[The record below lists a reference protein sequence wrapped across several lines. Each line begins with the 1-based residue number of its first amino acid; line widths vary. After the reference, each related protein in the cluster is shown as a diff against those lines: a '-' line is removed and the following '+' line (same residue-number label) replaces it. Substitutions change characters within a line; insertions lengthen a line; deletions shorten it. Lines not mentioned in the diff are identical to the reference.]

1 MAAAFSA
8 VSNLLYL
15 TPTLFMLQVYDRVVP
30 TGGMATLAALAL
42 IATIGLA
49 LMTAFEWLRGRVLL
63 RAGARLEIELASPA
77 LRMALSRSDLTTVE
91 AGEVMRD
98 FDTFRQGISS
108 AAVLAAL
115 DAPWTLVYVGAA
127 FLLHPWIGMLTVA
140 ASVLLLVLAWM
151 NERATAPAIRTSGE
165 ASRISYARLTHSTH
179 HAGDVRAL
187 GMSSALTVA
196 HAGER
201 EVANHYQMRAGMIGA
216 AHGSAIKFFRLFLQ
230 SAALAVAAILVVRH
244 EISGGAMIAATL
256 LLARAVAPIEQIVAG
271 WKTIVQTRAA
281 HGRLNKAF
289 GTWIDSDRTKL
300 PKPTGVVQVERLTVL
315 APGTDRVALADVCFE
330 VAKGEVIALIG
341 PSGAGKSTLLRT
353 LAGGLSPV
361 RGAVRFDGASRGD
374 WDEAQLARSI
384 GFLPQGYAL
393 FPGTVRDNISGFQRL
408 LGVDVEKLDE
418 GVVEAAR
425 SIGAHQMILR
435 LPKAYDTEIGIG
447 DVGLSAGQTQR
458 IALARALYGAPSLLL
473 LDEPTASL
481 DADSRNAFG
490 RLVTNMRRLGVTII
504 FASHDSELTATAD
517 RILMMDR
524 GTLKQLETPM
534 DRLRSRSTAMTG
546 FPVAFAP
553 QGNFQ

>member
-1 MAAAFSA
+1 MAAVFSA
-8 VSNLLYL
+8 VSNVLYL

-49 LMTAFEWLRGRVLL
+49 MMTAFEWLRGRVLL

-115 DAPWTLVYVGAA
+115 DAPWTLVYIAAA

-140 ASVLLLVLAWM
+140 ASVLLLALAWM

-165 ASRISYARLTHSTH
+165 VSRISYARLTHSTH

-230 SAALAVAAILVVRH
+230 SAALGVAAILVVRH

-281 HGRLNKAF
+281 HARLTKAF

-300 PKPTGVVQVERLTVL
+300 PKPTGAVQVERLTVL
-315 APGTDRVALADVCFE
+315 APGTDRVALAEVSFE

-341 PSGAGKSTLLRT
+341 PSGSGKSTLLRT

-361 RGAVRFDGASRGD
+361 RGAVRFDGASRAD
-374 WDEAQLARSI
+374 WDESQLARSI

-447 DVGLSAGQTQR
+447 EVGLSAGQTQR
-458 IALARALYGAPSLLL
+458 IALARAVYGTPSLLL

-481 DADSRNAFG
+481 DSESRNAFG
-490 RLVTNMRRLGVTII
+490 RLVTNLRRFGVTII
-504 FASHDSELTATAD
+504 FASHDNELTATAD
-517 RILMMDR
+517 RILTLDR
-524 GTLKQLETPM
+524 GTLQRLETPM
-534 DRLRSRSTAMTG
+534 DRLRSRSTAMPG
-546 FPVAFAP
+546 IPVAFAP
-553 QGNFQ
+553 QGNVQ